1 MHNLFLFS
9 KLFFPFFSLFDKRWS
24 FQVSNNSWVCANI
37 LRVGLVNPRVFSVIH
52 WFDSG
57 WGIPT
62 VIFVRP
68 FSLDGTDSLEKALPF
83 PCLDIIGCQGAY
95 KDLSWRRESGRGRCF
110 TLGVWSLVAV
120 WLCGSGFFQ
129 VREPWFFFFSFLG
142 NEPLLSYQRTE
153 EQWPHFEVQGKR
165 YSSLTVQKGL

>member
-83 PCLDIIGCQGAY
+83 PCLDIIGCQGLY

-129 VREPWFFFFSFLG
+129 VREPWFFFFPFWGMNLFCPTRGLRNSD
-142 NEPLLSYQRTE
+142 
-153 EQWPHFEVQGKR
+153 
-165 YSSLTVQKGL
+165 LTLKCRERDTAA